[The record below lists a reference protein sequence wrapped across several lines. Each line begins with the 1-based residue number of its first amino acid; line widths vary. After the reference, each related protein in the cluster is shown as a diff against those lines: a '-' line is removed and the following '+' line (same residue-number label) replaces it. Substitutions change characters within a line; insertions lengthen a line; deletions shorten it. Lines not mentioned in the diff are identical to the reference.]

1 MSEDGAGLERM
12 PAALVEAEVLGQ
24 AMRGAR
30 ECGFDVPVLHHP
42 MRDQIVRA
50 VEPRPGRA
58 ALKTRT
64 WIGDGGEGFELER
77 YQRGGIFGGLPALG
91 HDQRDRLTHVAYLV
105 ARERVG
111 INMKADR
118 RQRQS
123 ERNAIAGKDRP
134 QLPMSQDRADARQCA
149 RLRRVDASDAAMGD
163 RASDEG
169 RVQKP
174 GQIEVVDEA
183 SCAAQQLGIFEARD

>member
-1 MSEDGAGLERM
+1 M

-58 ALKTRT
+58 ALKTGTR
-64 WIGDGGEGFELER
+64 IADGGEGLELER
-77 YQRGGIFGGLPALG
+77 YQRGGIFGNLPALG
-91 HDQRDRLTHVAYLV
+91 HDQGDRLADVAHLV
-105 ARERVG
+105 PRERIGV
-111 INMKADR
+111 NVKADR

-123 ERNAIAGKDRP
+123 ERNAIAGKDGP
-134 QLPMSQDRADARQCA
+134 QLRM
-149 RLRRVDASDAAMGD
+149 
-163 RASDEG
+163 
-169 RVQKP
+169 
-174 GQIEVVDEA
+174 
-183 SCAAQQLGIFEARD
+183 